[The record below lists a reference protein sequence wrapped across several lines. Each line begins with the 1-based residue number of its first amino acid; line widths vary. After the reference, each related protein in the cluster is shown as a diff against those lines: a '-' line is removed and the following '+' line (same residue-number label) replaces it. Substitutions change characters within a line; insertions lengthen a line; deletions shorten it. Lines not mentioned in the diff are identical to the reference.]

1 MKQCENLAHFSG
13 LSYTRA
19 SKIVMPR
26 SKTHYEPLAVLATGK
41 TSKILLSLEN
51 LPDGSSRLVVLKKVN
66 PELTQR
72 PEARQG
78 FLSEAQAGSLCNHA
92 NLTRVWSVGTAKGNY
107 FAVLEFLLGDGL
119 GLVMSEAH
127 KRGRR
132 LLPEMAAGLMAWVC
146 DALHHLHQLRDPK
159 GMPLHRV
166 HRAVCPENILVLYD
180 GGVKLLGF
188 GGGDGPEAYRSPEQ
202 ARGQPTDLRSDV
214 FSSGVV
220 LWELLSGRRL
230 FAKKTPEES
239 LRAIAACD
247 IPPVRKFSPEVP
259 SPLETV
265 VRRALQKNPASRFA
279 SAGQMAMELRDFFSR
294 AVKKS
299 GEAAIAE
306 FASAAMGERIQ
317 RKRELVK
324 EIQSGRAKPTDMVL
338 LAPDTSTA
346 LPFPALEERGAAPSA
361 PEAAR
366 PQPPPPEKPRTPP
379 PTQGPP
385 PLPGNDEER
394 TSEFLQPTR
403 PIQVPRIA
411 PATGE
416 ARPSPPVKTTP
427 PAPEPPPPPAPAVPA
442 ASPENGG
449 DDEAEKFN
457 VPTIPVV
464 ALPITRPPGTP
475 PLLALPETTSPG
487 KTGSFDT
494 PSTLPPHPGPPPMP
508 VAETPAEAGTGATA
522 AERDDSAAKGA
533 APVAIHSF
541 ETRRLRH
548 KNRLLLIGAS
558 GGMLVLLAVLAIV
571 LSSTG
576 KDDTTRAP
584 IPPPVVEAAALAADA
599 GAPEQEPNAESD
611 AGPPAGALDAGSAI
625 AMDAG
630 ARPDAGPPVAEADA
644 GQSEADAAPR
654 ALTTAVGTPRP
665 APQTGFLRLNTEPWS
680 EVYLKGKKLGVTPL
694 VDVKLPAGTH
704 ALSLVNPKKGI
715 NTTLSV
721 TIKPGKT
728 TSLVKELS
736 E

>member
-1 MKQCENLAHFSG
+1 
-13 LSYTRA
+13 
-19 SKIVMPR
+19 MPR
-26 SKTHYEPLAVLATGK
+26 SKSHYEPLAVLAAGK
-41 TSKILLSLEN
+41 TSKILLSREN
-51 LPDGSSRLVVLKKVN
+51 LPDGSSRLVVLKKGN
-66 PELTQR
+66 PELAQR
-72 PEARQG
+72 PEARQS

-92 NLTRVWSVGTAKGNY
+92 SLTRVWSVGTAKGNY

-132 LLPEMAAGLMAWVC
+132 LLPEMAAGLMARVC

-159 GMPLHRV
+159 GLPLNRV

-188 GGGDGPEAYRSPEQ
+188 GGGDGPEAYRSPEH
-202 ARGQPTDLRSDV
+202 ARGELTDFRSDI
-214 FSSGVV
+214 FAAGVV
-220 LWELLSGRRL
+220 LWELLAGRRL

-247 IPPVRKFSPEVP
+247 IPPVRKFNPEVP

-299 GEAAIAE
+299 GETAIAE
-306 FASAAMGERIQ
+306 FASAALGERIQ
-317 RKRELVK
+317 RKRELAK
-324 EIQSGRAKPTDMVL
+324 EILGGQLKPTDMAL

-346 LPFPALEERGAAPSA
+346 LPFPPLEEKGPAPSA

-411 PATGE
+411 PAAGE
-416 ARPSPPVKTTP
+416 ARPSPPAKNTP
-427 PAPEPPPPPAPAVPA
+427 AAPEPPPAPAVPA

-475 PLLALPETTSPG
+475 PLLALPEKTSPG

-508 VAETPAEAGTGATA
+508 APEAPAEAPLEAGAGA
-522 AERDDSAAKGA
+522 SAPEHDDGAAKQA

-571 LSSTG
+571 LSSSG
-576 KDDTTRAP
+576 KNDTARAP
-584 IPPPVVEAAALAADA
+584 SPPPAVEAAAPLADA
-599 GAPEQEPNAESD
+599 GTPEQEPGAVPD
-611 AGPPAGALDAGSAI
+611 AGPPAGPPDAGSAMAADI
-625 AMDAG
+625 G
-630 ARPDAGPPVAEADA
+630 APPDAGPLLAGADA
-644 GQSEADAAPR
+644 GQSEADTGPR
-654 ALTTAVGTPRP
+654 PPSTSTDTPRP
-665 APQTGFLRLNTEPWS
+665 APQVGLLRLNTEPWS